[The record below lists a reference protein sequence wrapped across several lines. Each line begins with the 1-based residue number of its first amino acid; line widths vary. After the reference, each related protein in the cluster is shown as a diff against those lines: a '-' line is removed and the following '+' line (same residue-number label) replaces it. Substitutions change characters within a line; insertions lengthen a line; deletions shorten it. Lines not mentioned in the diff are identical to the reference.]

1 MTTLQILA
9 LKTQKYEYL
18 DNKKLFFSLI
28 EKVTNHKLTV
38 ILQKNWFLAEVP
50 FINDIASSCA

>member
-28 EKVTNHKLTV
+28 EKVTNHKLTA
-38 ILQKNWFLAEVP
+38 ILQKIGF
-50 FINDIASSCA
+50 